1 MTRAK
6 MCFDDVDL
14 SNQPRTIATFGS
26 VVFCCCWLFFLLF
39 FFFHSFFSLSSIP
52 WPRLAETIVC
62 WYCWYCWSVVC
73 GTVDPQPVH
82 PLCKIGWDDLYQLEE
97 WVRAAVNRR
106 PRWGESSV
114 LRTWSEVSH
123 TRYSHTMNIIIICI
137 YISHFPSD
145 YFQPNRAI
153 ATWSWGAQC
162 YEKLPSLLPRAMY
175 IIHLAGTTGSLIM
188 DILSSFF

>member
-26 VVFCCCWLFFLLF
+26 VVFCCCWLFFS
-39 FFFHSFFSLSSIP
+39 SFSSFILSFLSRRSHGRD
-52 WPRLAETIVC
+52 WLRLAETIVC
-62 WYCWYCWSVVC
+62 WYCWFVVC

-106 PRWGESSV
+106 PRWGESGGP
-114 LRTWSEVSH
+114 RTWSEVSH

-137 YISHFPSD
+137 YISPIFHLTTS
-145 YFQPNRAI
+145 NR
-153 ATWSWGAQC
+153 T
-162 YEKLPSLLPRAMY
+162 EP
-175 IIHLAGTTGSLIM
+175 
-188 DILSSFF
+188 